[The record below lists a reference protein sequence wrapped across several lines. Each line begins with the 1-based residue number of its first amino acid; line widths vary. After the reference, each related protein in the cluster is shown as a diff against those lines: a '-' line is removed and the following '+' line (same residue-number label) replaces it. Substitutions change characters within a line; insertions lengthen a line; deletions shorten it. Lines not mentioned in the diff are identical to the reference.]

1 LRREGGALALVA
13 QRERGGDV
21 SHPSDAKFAGE
32 EGKGSSD
39 LPSWIVR
46 VWQQCIMCGE
56 CRNKQEGHKKD
67 VNDALPK
74 FKLESNF
81 TV

>member
-1 LRREGGALALVA
+1 LRRGGGALALVA

-21 SHPSDAKFAGE
+21 SHPSGAKVAGE
-32 EGKGSSD
+32 EGKGSWD
-39 LPSWIVR
+39 LPSWIIR
-46 VWQQCIMCGE
+46 VWQQCIMYGE

-81 TV
+81 SV